1 MLNNQGDHNFSTT
14 YVCELPRVVTR
25 RFMISWAELLSKL
38 DPFGSRESPCT
49 KHIYKHTKQK
59 KSNWSKVVAV
69 IGAVFSNDGLAQS
82 KPSNYHPLTRRKR
95 QEQQKRRQKWQQQKN
110 TKRRKEENQQ
120 LPAII
125 AHLKK
130 KHNLEKFEG
139 YALTLSVIYVR
150 LHSLVSAHIEPNS
163 LSLKLSIHLPL
174 TSHLSLSLSIAIP
187 SVQLRLKATKDF
199 VAPVPSTNPP
209 ITCSDP
215 HIMISISRYSY
226 GSPTF
231 DDQIPRTGTVS
242 ILGFHAMVT
251 IITKSPPTAAF
262 NEKGGR

>member
-1 MLNNQGDHNFSTT
+1 MSWTCQNQVLKCEGGMLNNQGDHNFSTT

-130 KHNLEKFEG
+130 KNNLEKFEG

-174 TSHLSLSLSIAIP
+174 TSHLSLSLSLSP
-187 SVQLRLKATKDF
+187 S
-199 VAPVPSTNPP
+199 PSRVF
-209 ITCSDP
+209 S
-215 HIMISISRYSY
+215 
-226 GSPTF
+226 
-231 DDQIPRTGTVS
+231 
-242 ILGFHAMVT
+242 
-251 IITKSPPTAAF
+251 
-262 NEKGGR
+262 